1 MSVWRFRI
9 EGDEVRYGE
18 KIRPKTSKNG
28 CNEIYQGRFWC
39 PRMQWFRLD
48 PCPFVSR
55 RECENYIQMCGCL

>member
-9 EGDEVRYGE
+9 EGEHVYHGDECRQ
-18 KIRPKTSKNG
+18 KNTRDG
-28 CNEIYQGRFWC
+28 CNEAYLGRFWC
-39 PRMQWFRLD
+39 PKIQWFRIT